1 MDGRVVT
8 EPGTRADPTCQ
19 RIEVD
24 GRAVR
29 PERFEY
35 LLLNKPAG
43 FLCTS
48 SDPRGRPTFHN
59 LLPPLGVRL
68 VSAGRLDYDSEGLL
82 LVTND
87 GNLIQSLIHPRVGVE
102 KVYVV
107 DLDGPLSPA
116 DRERF
121 LAGILIDGE
130 THRALAVR
138 PRPAPRGGHR
148 YELVLKQGLNR
159 QIRRMAEAVG
169 RRVLRLQRIRLG
181 PLELGDLPSGGWR
194 RLRPDEV
201 LALRN
206 RPAAAACVPVPSRPR
221 MSKPR
226 TGAPGRNGRRA

>member
-8 EPGTRADPTCQ
+8 EPGTRADPDRQ

-24 GRAVR
+24 GRPVR

-35 LLLNKPAG
+35 LLLHKPAG
-43 FLCTS
+43 YLCTS
-48 SDPRGRPTFHN
+48 HDPRGRPTFHD

-87 GNLIQSLIHPRVGVE
+87 GDLIQSLIHPRTGVE
-102 KVYVV
+102 KVYEV

-116 DRERF
+116 DQARF
-121 LAGILIDGE
+121 LAGIPIGGE
-130 THRALAVR
+130 PHRALAVR

-169 RRVLRLQRIRLG
+169 RRVLRLRRVRLG
-181 PLELGDLPSGGWR
+181 PLALGALPPGGWR
-194 RLRPDEV
+194 RLAPDE
-201 LALRN
+201 LAALRN
-206 RPAAAACVPVPSRPR
+206 RPESPACVPVPPRPR
-221 MSKPR
+221 LPKPR
-226 TGAPGRNGRRA
+226 PDPAGRDGGLP